1 MGVKNIKYGLFNWGF
16 SDLGEWAANPL
27 LKQGEWVAG
36 KINDKLGRG
45 YNRNAAR
52 LDEAGKLY
60 DENAKNNPYDKY
72 YSPELRKYQTGAL
85 RRLYDIGNS
94 DKLDPQAQ
102 AQLDAIRRAEDT
114 QERGS
119 REAIMMNA
127 NERGAGSSTGAL
139 LNTLTNNQAS
149 SDRRSAAD
157 TQVAGNQWQRA
168 LQSLYGASQMAGNLN
183 TQDMNRARAHDLF
196 SQYNISGKA
205 GTLGAQ
211 GQNSINKAGQENA
224 FWGGLLKSGIGA
236 FSGGAGGAAAAGGGG
251 EAANIGLSDY
261 FGGSNPYQTYGT
273 NDFFGGKNPYTR

>member
-1 MGVKNIKYGLFNWGF
+1 MGVKNIKYGLFNWF
-16 SDLGEWAANPL
+16 SDIAGGLANPFW
-27 LKQGEWVAG
+27 KASAVAG
-36 KINDKLGRG
+36 GKVNDILGRG
-45 YNRNAAR
+45 YDRNAAR

-102 AQLDAIRRAEDT
+102 AQLDEIRRGEDT
-114 QERGS
+114 RERGS

-168 LQSLYGASQMAGNLN
+168 LQSLYGASQLAGGIN
-183 TQDMNRARAHDLF
+183 TQDRQRAAAEDMFHR
-196 SQYNISGKA
+196 YNISGKA

-211 GQNSINKAGQENA
+211 GQNSIAKAGEQNA
-224 FWGGLLKSGIGA
+224 FWGGLLNSGISA
-236 FSGGAGGAAAAGGGG
+236 FTGKPPTTAAATNSKIYTDETLPTWQQSYNSGGWQ
-251 EAANIGLSDY
+251 E
-261 FGGSNPYQTYGT
+261 
-273 NDFFGGKNPYTR
+273 